1 MRPSVASVAARD
13 LSRLCVRCRLRVRRA
28 SSLAALTPSTTTAR
42 PTSAAIATSSLRATA
57 ARTPPFSPTLLQART
72 ASSGASATAS
82 EPSTSSPSPA
92 SPPLTHYDLFPET
105 LPEGPPPAGHFP
117 IDTRAL
123 RREFLRL
130 QARAHPDMHRAQDKA
145 RAEATSARINEAYK
159 TLTNP
164 LLRAQYLLSLRGV
177 DVANDE
183 SLKVEE
189 PDLLML
195 VLEAREEIEEAESEA
210 DLEAPREENDA
221 RIAASE
227 EALEYAFKHD
237 YVEAAK
243 HEAVRLRYWVNIK
256 ESLDNWEAGKPIVLQ
271 H

>member
-1 MRPSVASVAARD
+1 MRPSVASVAAARD

-28 SSLAALTPSTTTAR
+28 SSLAALPTTTR
-42 PTSAAIATSSLRATA
+42 PSAVATPIGTA
-57 ARTPPFSPTLLQART
+57 APTPGRL
-72 ASSGASATAS
+72 SAVRGL
-82 EPSTSSPSPA
+82 SSPSPVLLQTRRA
-92 SPPLTHYDLFPET
+92 SGTSESVAPSPSPPPPQTHYDLFPET
-105 LPEGPPPAGHFP
+105 LPDGPPPSGHFP

-130 QARAHPDMHRAQDKA
+130 QARAHPDMHSAENKV
-145 RAEATSARINEAYK
+145 RAEATSARINDAYK

-164 LLRAQYLLSLRGV
+164 LTRAQYLLALRGV

-183 SLKVEE
+183 ALKVEE
-189 PDLLML
+189 PELLMQ
-195 VLEAREEIEEAESEA
+195 VLEAHEEMEDAESEA
-210 DLEAPREENDA
+210 DLQGLREENDG

-227 EALEYAFKHD
+227 QALEYAFQHD
-237 YVEAAK
+237 DVDAAK

-256 ESLDNWEAGKPIVLQ
+256 EGLDNWEKGKEVVLG